1 MKNFLPREFNHLA
14 EMDLEFLGFLD
25 EVRTN
30 AALPFYL
37 TSDYR
42 SPATNAAAGGHPASL
57 HLKGMAV
64 DFVTPSCRAR
74 QAQGYY
80 AEIWRIAKAIM
91 DTPTTRAVQFEI
103 VKGPTDWHL
112 HLGLYPQDAPN
123 ESKIVVTTD

>member
-42 SPATNAAAGGHPASL
+42 SPEINTAIGGHPASL
-57 HLKGMAV
+57 HIKGMAV

-91 DTPTTRAVQFEI
+91 STPATRAVQFEI

-112 HLGLYPQDAPN
+112 HLGLYPKDAPN